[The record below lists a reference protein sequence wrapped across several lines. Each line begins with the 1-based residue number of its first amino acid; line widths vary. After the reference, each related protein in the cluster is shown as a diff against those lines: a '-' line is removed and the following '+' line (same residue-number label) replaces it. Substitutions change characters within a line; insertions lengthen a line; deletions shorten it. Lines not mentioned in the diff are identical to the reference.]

1 MKNSKLLLQRVVLGL
16 LLNAACAL
24 VGQPAQ
30 AQLRSIHNRSVP
42 PTPERV
48 AANEQQGLLD
58 RAAAASLHAGRYA
71 QAEADARQALSLGL
85 DPGVANE
92 VLGAA
97 LGAQGKEQEALQ
109 VYRALTINGKDG
121 LEGQTRNL
129 LPYALLL
136 LKSGRWE
143 QAVAAYNAALPHLGD
158 GQLIQATS
166 RFSLDVP
173 EPTALAVA
181 LHIAR
186 GLTYNGQCDWAGESQ
201 NKEAMAEYGKA
212 LQLAPD
218 SPLVNYYY
226 GIGWQKLSPAE
237 RAKSGSEQQAKAAL
251 QKAIQTGKSDVKK
264 AALKALKGFNKP
276 A

>member
-97 LGAQGKEQEALQ
+97 LDAQGKEQEALQ

>member
-1 MKNSKLLLQRVVLGL
+1 MTNVKMWLHCAALGL

-30 AQLRSIHNRSVP
+30 AQLRNFHSRSVP
-42 PTPERV
+42 PTPERE

-71 QAEADARQALSLGL
+71 QAEAEARQALSLGL
-85 DPGVANE
+85 DSGVANE

-97 LGAQGKEQEALQ
+97 LDAQGKEQEALQ
-109 VYRALTINGKDG
+109 VYRAMIINGKNG
-121 LEGQTRNL
+121 LEGQTRDL

-143 QAVAAYNAALPHLGD
+143 QAVVAYNAALPHLGD
-158 GQLIQATS
+158 GQLMQATS
-166 RFSLDVP
+166 QFLPDVP

-181 LHIAR
+181 LHTAR
-186 GLTYNGQCDWAGESQ
+186 GLTYNGQYDWAGEAQ
-201 NKEAMAEYGKA
+201 NTEAMAEYGKA

-226 GIGWQKLSPAE
+226 GRGWQKLSPAE
-237 RAKSGSEQQAKAAL
+237 RAKVGSIQQAKAAL
-251 QKAIQTGKSDVKK
+251 QKAVLLGKGDVKK
-264 AALKALKGFNKP
+264 AAQKALKDLNKP